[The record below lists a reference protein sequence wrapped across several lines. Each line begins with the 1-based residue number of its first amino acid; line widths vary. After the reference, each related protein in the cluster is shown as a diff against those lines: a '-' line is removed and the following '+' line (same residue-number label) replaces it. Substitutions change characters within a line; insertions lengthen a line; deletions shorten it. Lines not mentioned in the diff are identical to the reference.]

1 MADYQKVKYIRE
13 LTEYW
18 IEYVSSV
25 IDEIYVGVGMSLG
38 LSENEA
44 YQQIKTNPETLKK
57 AGIFKKLLDRFKR
70 FLPDKIPKFRPK
82 KINIKE
88 MTPKHWE
95 NFNNALDKYWKNVAD
110 SITGDVTTK
119 GFLFGRQTAEFEKRD
134 KPYQNKSLAQIIQDQ
149 FKGNMPS
156 SIAQAYR
163 KYDFS
168 NAEKNAYNRQLSNT
182 AMYVTEVN
190 NDIKESIRQVV
201 NQGISEGKS
210 NIEIA
215 SDLYWNV
222 EKDETLRNKHTAETM
237 RRNWSRV
244 ANTESATI
252 YEAGK
257 LSKYEADAMKSLKD
271 PEKAQYFVRTGGNC
285 HWCQSMRG
293 TISRLVPT
301 SVVVNQKNNSLKDM
315 GIKDPVTDSGIWIG
329 QSNAGIK
336 NQSDWMPC
344 CPGHPNNVAT
354 NEPIDIDKE
363 FYNSKTDDVEKR
375 QVKQKFV
382 PQLKDYSYQSPE
394 EKEFRK
400 PTFIGDNLVRM
411 NNNVYEAVEDRDFA
425 KKQEEQLRNPMLP
438 IPVNKKSPDYIYIFK
453 EAEKNK

>member
-1 MADYQKVKYIRE
+1 MADHQKVKYIRE

-18 IEYVSSV
+18 IEYVNSV

-38 LSENEA
+38 LTEQEA
-44 YQQIKTNPETLKK
+44 YQQVATDPKTLKK
-57 AGIFKKLLDRFKR
+57 AGLLKKFLDRFKR

-82 KINIKE
+82 KINIKD

-95 NFNNALDKYWKNVAD
+95 KFNDALEKYWKNVAD

-134 KPYQNKSLAQIIQDQ
+134 KPYQNKSLVQIIQDQ
-149 FKGNMPS
+149 FNGKIPN
-156 SIAQAYR
+156 SIDQAYR
-163 KYDFS
+163 QYDFT
-168 NAEKNAYNRQLSNT
+168 NAEKTAYNKQLSNT
-182 AMYVTEVN
+182 AMYVTQAG
-190 NDIKESIRQVV
+190 NDVKESIRQVV
-201 NQGISEGKS
+201 NQGINEGKS
-210 NIEIA
+210 NAEIA

-244 ANTESATI
+244 AITESATI

-257 LSKYEADAMKSLKD
+257 LSKYEADAAESLKK

-285 HWCQSMRG
+285 PWCRSMRG
-293 TISRLVPT
+293 TISRLVPS
-301 SVVVNQKNNSLKDM
+301 SVVVNSKKNSLRGM
-315 GIKDPVTDSGIWIG
+315 GIKDPVTDSAIWIG

-363 FYNSKTDDVEKR
+363 FYNPKTDDVEKR

-411 NNNVYEAVEDRDFA
+411 GNNVYKSVEDKDFPN
-425 KKQEEQLRNPMLP
+425 KLDEWRENPTLP
-438 IPVNKKSPDYIYIFK
+438 IPVNKKSPQYIQIFE
-453 EAEKNK
+453 EAKKNK